1 MVILYVV
8 SGIIRL
14 FDYKR
19 YDEHDEK
26 LKAMIMT
33 IKKKIAVFIIVILAI
48 TSFGIFKENFQNK
61 KNINEFN
68 NWLNGW
74 ISNLIEMRKTYSL
87 KLDSIQIVELHTPD
101 DYWDIN
107 KMKAFKGFLG
117 QILEV
122 ELWKIDKGLE
132 IDNIWSKKLD
142 SKLNEK
148 YPEQFTFL
156 KDQINKG
163 DLNANEFRLKTINY
177 VNDQVSFINFLLE
190 KKCILVQSDEMM
202 YNNFSSKIENSS
214 KIYRDA
220 VNDFYSINI
229 QRVKNFNLHF
239 KNENIDKLI
248 DIIPDGVINGK

>member
-177 VNDQVSFINFLLE
+177 VNDQVAFVNWLLN
-190 KKCILVQSDEMM
+190 KNCILTQSDEPM
-202 YNNFSSKIENSS
+202 YNTFSSNIENSS
-214 KIYRDA
+214 TIYRSA
-220 VNDFYSINI
+220 VTEMYDINL
-229 QRVKNFNLHF
+229 QRVKDFNLKF
-239 KNENIDKLI
+239 KNENIDKLV
-248 DIIPDGVINGK
+248 DIIPDGEINGR